1 MVDINNSLVAGLF
14 GLTPQQAWQQQQQQ
28 QNTIAQ
34 QAFDNAS
41 GTPGQLM
48 AQGYANMGTSA
59 VGLGAGMMGIEPD
72 SVVQAR
78 QQQAMA
84 QGVDFNDPKSIRERA
99 LQIQDPRM
107 KFQYEAHARDVEA
120 KIQAM
125 ALQRAQ
131 EKQVTAKTALDYA
144 QADKAL
150 RENPNLHEV
159 EVGVPGKPDYRQKV
173 IIDKSNPNAQ
183 PVIVGSPYQI
193 AAGVRV
199 SMNGAGAEKP
209 MTAQQRVKF
218 ENQMSDDYKST
229 EQVMQ
234 TMDNLQK
241 SISDI
246 SSSKGLGARTGYTGY
261 LPAWSQGQEAKIAQN
276 RIDTLK
282 GKVTQMGK
290 SMASMSGAIG
300 PMAVQEWK
308 IVSDAVN
315 ALDPTADNFSE
326 QLANINDQAIG
337 TAKRIKD
344 VYERQYS
351 DYYSKYPK
359 LDSSNLKVYGAGDAP
374 AQTTGGGWNIR
385 KK

>member
-1 MVDINNSLVAGLF
+1 MGEIVQGLF
-14 GLTPQQAWQQQQQQ
+14 GLTPYQVQQQQYGNL
-28 QNTIAQ
+28 QNRAAQ
-34 QAFDNAS
+34 YAELDPFQRAAQTGYNA
-41 GTPGQLM
+41 GGML
-48 AQGYANMGTSA
+48 A
-59 VGLGAGMMGIEPD
+59 GAGADAFGGVNVE
-72 SVVQAR
+72 QEQAAR
-78 QQQAMA
+78 QQGVMQGADTSTPEGLMAVAKRFHESGMPQQAAMA
-84 QGVDFNDPKSIRERA
+84 VQAARQMAAEQQKMQIELRKQNFAEQQAYELKKTESEARIRQNDE
-99 LQIQDPRM
+99 
-107 KFQYEAHARDVEA
+107 
-120 KIQAM
+120 KIANTRTS
-125 ALQRAQ
+125 AA
-131 EKQVTAKTALDYA
+131 ESA
-144 QADKAL
+144 AL
-150 RENPNLHEV
+150 RR
-159 EVGVPGKPDYRQKV
+159 D
-173 IIDKSNPNAQ
+173 SNDIKRMLAE
-183 PVIVGSPYQI
+183 SK
-193 AAGVRV
+193 AG
-199 SMNGAGAEKP
+199 GAGAEKP

-261 LPAWSQGQEAKIAQN
+261 LPAWSQGPDAKIAQN

-290 SMASMSGAIG
+290 AMASMSGAIG

-326 QLANINDQAIG
+326 QLANINGQSIG

-374 AQTTGGGWNIR
+374 AQPKTVVREVKLKDGRVGVEYSDGTRGF
-385 KK
+385 K

>member
-1 MVDINNSLVAGLF
+1 MSDIVAGLF
-14 GLTPQQAWQQQQQQ
+14 GLTPYQVQQQQY
-28 QNTIAQ
+28 QNNQSYAEKVAGMDGFE
-34 QAFDNAS
+34 QAKF
-41 GTPGQLM
+41 GIGQG
-48 AQGYANMGTSA
+48 AA
-59 VGLGAGMMGIEPD
+59 GLTRGVAGMMGMVDPMEQ
-72 SVVQAR
+72 QAR

-131 EKQVTAKTALDYA
+131 EKQATAKTALDYSL
-144 QADKAL
+144 ADKAL
-150 RENPNLHEV
+150 RDE
-159 EVGVPGKPDYRQKV
+159 
-173 IIDKSNPNAQ
+173 SNPFAKIDPKDYTPASVRAYMLSKNPADLRA
-183 PVIVGSPYQI
+183 I
-193 AAGVRV
+193 AKAG
-199 SMNGAGAEKP
+199 GAGAEKP

-261 LPAWSQGQEAKIAQN
+261 LPAWSQGQDAKIAQN

-290 SMASMSGAIG
+290 AMASMSGAIG

-326 QLANINDQAIG
+326 QLANINNQSIG

-359 LDSSNLKVYGAGDAP
+359 LDSSNLKVYGAGDDP
-374 AQTTGGGWNIR
+374 AQPKTVVREVKLKDGRVGVEYSDGTRGF
-385 KK
+385 K

>member
-1 MVDINNSLVAGLF
+1 MSDIVAGLF
-14 GLTPQQAWQQQQQQ
+14 GLTPYQVQQQQY
-28 QNTIAQ
+28 QNNQNYAEKVAGMDGFEQAKFGIGQGAAGIA
-34 QAFDNAS
+34 
-41 GTPGQLM
+41 GGM
-48 AQGYANMGTSA
+48 
-59 VGLGAGMMGIEPD
+59 AGMMGGVNVAQE
-72 SVVQAR
+72 QAAR
-78 QQQAMA
+78 QQGVMQGADTSTPEGLMAVAKRFHESGMPQQAAMA
-84 QGVDFNDPKSIRERA
+84 VQAARQMAAEQQKMATERQKMATDASMEQKNLA
-99 LQIQDPRM
+99 L
-107 KFQYEAHARDVEA
+107 
-120 KIQAM
+120 
-125 ALQRAQ
+125 
-131 EKQVTAKTALDYA
+131 
-144 QADKAL
+144 ADKAL
-150 RENPNLHEV
+150 RDE
-159 EVGVPGKPDYRQKV
+159 
-173 IIDKSNPNAQ
+173 SNPFAKIDPKDYTPASVRAYMLSKNPADLRA
-183 PVIVGSPYQI
+183 I
-193 AAGVRV
+193 AKAG
-199 SMNGAGAEKP
+199 GAGAEKP

-290 SMASMSGAIG
+290 AMASMSGAIG

-326 QLANINDQAIG
+326 QLANINGQSIG

-359 LDSSNLKVYGAGDAP
+359 LDSSNLKVYGAGDDP
-374 AQTTGGGWNIR
+374 AQPKTVVREVKLKDGRVGVEYSDGTRGF
-385 KK
+385 K